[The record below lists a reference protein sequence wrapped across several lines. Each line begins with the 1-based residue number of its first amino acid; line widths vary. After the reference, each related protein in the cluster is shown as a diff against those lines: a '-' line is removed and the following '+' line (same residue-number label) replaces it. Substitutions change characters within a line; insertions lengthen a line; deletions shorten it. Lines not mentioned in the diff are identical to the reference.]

1 MEDAAQDGVL
11 PHHTQGGRSSG
22 DSVMKIL
29 MQKVKSLELNQ
40 SLFDGYLEDLNLKYK
55 DMFNDLDQDL
65 TSLASSL
72 KEESAIRASLAS
84 SLHAMV
90 AQPTLLSLSLSD
102 QKCDCSAMDALVM
115 TLLCSC

>member
-1 MEDAAQDGVL
+1 
-11 PHHTQGGRSSG
+11 
-22 DSVMKIL
+22 MKIL

-90 AQPTLLSLSLSD
+90 AQPSLSLSFSD

>member
-1 MEDAAQDGVL
+1 M
-11 PHHTQGGRSSG
+11 
-22 DSVMKIL
+22 
-29 MQKVKSLELNQ
+29 KSLELNQ

-90 AQPTLLSLSLSD
+90 AQPSLSLSFSV
-102 QKCDCSAMDALVM
+102 QKCGCSAMDAFVM
-115 TLLCSC
+115 MLLCSC